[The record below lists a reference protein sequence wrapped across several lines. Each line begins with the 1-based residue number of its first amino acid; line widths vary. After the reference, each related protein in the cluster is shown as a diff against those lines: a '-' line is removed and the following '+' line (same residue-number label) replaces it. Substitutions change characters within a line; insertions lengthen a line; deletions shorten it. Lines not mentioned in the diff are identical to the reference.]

1 MTILGAEVS
10 LYPPT
15 LFAEQD
21 ALAVSGPAVEAA
33 PREDDDI
40 SSGDLV
46 SSNDLPA
53 SDRTWWVLHTKARQE
68 KAVARDLLV
77 RRIPFYLPLI
87 EQTAVRR
94 KRRVTSLI
102 PLFQGYVFM
111 FGTLEERLGSLKT
124 NRLAQVLEVHE
135 PQQLRGDLARLQRLI
150 ASHCPL
156 TLESRLA
163 PGAQVRITTGS
174 LMGLEGIVLH
184 RRGHTRLLVDVRFMQ
199 QGASIEIDD
208 FMLEPIT

>member
-1 MTILGAEVS
+1 MAILGAEIS
-10 LYPPT
+10 LFPPT
-15 LFAEQD
+15 LFTERD
-21 ALAVSGPAVEAA
+21 AVTVAA
-33 PREDDDI
+33 PALPPELGKDDDI
-40 SSGDLV
+40 SSGALMSSDDL
-46 SSNDLPA
+46 LG
-53 SDRTWWVLHTKARQE
+53 SDRVWWVLYTKARQE

-87 EQTAVRR
+87 KQTSVRR

-111 FGTLEERLGSLKT
+111 FGTREERVGSMKT
-124 NRLAQVLEVHE
+124 NRLSQVLEVHE
-135 PQQLRGDLARLQRLI
+135 PEQLRNDLARLQRLI
-150 ASHCPL
+150 TSGCPL

-174 LMGLEGIVLH
+174 LMGLEGVVLH

-208 FMLEPIT
+208 FMLEPIV